1 MGGGVA
7 SDPSMPGPTPPTP
20 RTGTPGAL
28 RTTLDLLAEGVL
40 VLAFLGATLVTWVPA
55 VERRAMLQ
63 TAVLGLAIGCAYAAV
78 AVRAVRRIRRAPP
91 TEVGSLSWESV
102 VPAALRA
109 AAALTVA
116 VLALLRA
123 AAASQPG

>member
-1 MGGGVA
+1 
-7 SDPSMPGPTPPTP
+7 MPGPSPETPGA
-20 RTGTPGAL
+20 RTAGAL

-40 VLAFLGATLVTWVPA
+40 VLAFLGTTLVTWVPA
-55 VERRAMLQ
+55 VERRAMHQ
-63 TAVLGLAIGCAYAAV
+63 TAILGLALGCAYAAV
-78 AVRAVRRIRRAPP
+78 AMRAARRIRRASS
-91 TEVGSLSWESV
+91 TEGGSPGFESL

-123 AAASQPG
+123 ASAPPPG